1 MDNPNIESNK
11 MSPEVQKQVID
22 ALSKAGVNLPCPR
35 CGNKHFTLVEG
46 FFVQIIQQGIKN
58 IVLGGQS
65 IPSIVT
71 ACSQCGFL
79 SQHALGALKL
89 MNLALKDATSSEE
102 KSNG

>member
-1 MDNPNIESNK
+1 MDNTSIDSNI
-11 MSPEVQKQVID
+11 MSPEVRKQVID
-22 ALSKAGVNLPCPR
+22 ALTKAGVNLPCPR
-35 CGNKHFTLVEG
+35 CGNKQFNLVEG

-79 SQHALGALKL
+79 SQHALGALNL
-89 MNLALKDATSSEE
+89 MNLVLKDITSNEE
-102 KSNG
+102 KNNG